1 LLAADERKSCFGIAQ
16 CNVEKSNKN
25 NGNKGEGKSK
35 MTLNGSVECNSL
47 RCTVRRR
54 LHVDEKKN
62 NGLYDTSTYL
72 LQTWT
77 IPILFHLLF
86 VDLDGHICFGSW
98 ILFFFPSFC
107 E

>member
-1 LLAADERKSCFGIAQ
+1 
-16 CNVEKSNKN
+16 
-25 NGNKGEGKSK
+25 

-77 IPILFHLLF
+77 VPILFHLLF

-98 ILFFFPSFC
+98 ILFFSPVFANNLRFFDVSEF
-107 E
+107 EIKRTT